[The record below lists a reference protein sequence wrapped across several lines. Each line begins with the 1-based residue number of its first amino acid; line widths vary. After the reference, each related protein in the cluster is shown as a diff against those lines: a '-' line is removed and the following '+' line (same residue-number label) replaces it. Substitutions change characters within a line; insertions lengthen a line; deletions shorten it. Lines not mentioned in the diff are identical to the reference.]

1 VQAAAAAPLQH
12 RRSIEAATPVRVE
25 FTCPSKM
32 SEPFLSHQKCK
43 GMRDLLPE
51 DMLRF
56 RRVEQAFLD
65 ACELYGYEEVK
76 PPTIEYLQ
84 LFTAL
89 GTLSPGMVSRVYSF
103 LDWDGWSGERVVLRP
118 DSTIPVAR
126 LYVENLAPAPARLS
140 YVTNSFVFEATGTR
154 NRERW
159 QCGAEFIGGARVVS
173 DVEIL
178 LLARDIIDRLG
189 LEGVRLQLFHA
200 GIIKAVIEELDL
212 AHEQKE
218 HLIESV
224 LDGDWRGL
232 ADAVQAVSDVKRYLP
247 PLLTLSGTS
256 AGYLENVRAL
266 AANAGSGF
274 LSALDEA
281 VEVAR
286 ALDDLSCPYEIDITA
301 VRSFEYYTGIC
312 FQFLSADGEKI
323 GGGGRYDDLIPM
335 MGGPDLPSCGF
346 ALYIDQIAAILDKG
360 ASRPAGTV
368 VVSGDN
374 HEGTVRRCLALA
386 QSIRARGGAAVV
398 RSGAGPVPAGC
409 RWVVEVQPGDS
420 DAVVVTDCDTSQS
433 LTCSIAE
440 ALTRLVS

>member
-1 VQAAAAAPLQH
+1 
-12 RRSIEAATPVRVE
+12 
-25 FTCPSKM
+25 M
-32 SEPFLSHQKCK
+32 SESILSHQKCK

-51 DMLRF
+51 DMIRF
-56 RRVEQAFLD
+56 RRVEQAFRD
-65 ACELYGYEEVK
+65 ACQLYGYQEVK

-126 LYVENLAPAPARLS
+126 LYVENLAPEPARLS

-159 QCGAEFIGGARVVS
+159 QCGAEFIGGARVMS

-178 LLARDIIDRLG
+178 LLARDIIARLR
-189 LEGVRLQLFHA
+189 LEGIRLQVFHA
-200 GIIKAVIEELDL
+200 GIIKAVIDELDL
-212 AHEQKE
+212 VHERKE
-218 HLIESV
+218 QLVDSV

-232 ADAVQAVSDVKRYLP
+232 TDAVHAVSDVKPYLTP
-247 PLLTLSGTS
+247 FLTLKGSS

-266 AANAGSGF
+266 ASNASSRF
-274 LSALDEA
+274 LASLDESI
-281 VEVAR
+281 EVAR
-286 ALDDLSCPYEIDITA
+286 ALDDFSCPYEIDITA

-312 FQFLSADGEKI
+312 FQFLSVEGEKI

-346 ALYIDQIAAILDKG
+346 ALYIDQIAAMLEEG
-360 ASRPAGTV
+360 ASRRAGIAV
-368 VVSGDN
+368 VNGDSS
-374 HEGTVRRCLALA
+374 EGGVRRCLATA
-386 QSIRARGGAAVV
+386 QSIRAGG
-398 RSGAGPVPAGC
+398 
-409 RWVVEVQPGDS
+409 
-420 DAVVVTDCDTSQS
+420 DAVVVRTSPASVPEGCRWIIELPADESDVVVITDCDSNQS
-433 LTCSIAE
+433 LSCSMAE
-440 ALTRLVS
+440 ALARLMSS